1 MPVMTATIGLVNSLF
16 STAVGATVLSDGFST
31 HLRQEVLSLAA
42 AYVLEVW
49 IGFNEWKYIVP
60 ERRFE
65 IGTHSPSKPNCR
77 ENPLSPVGQYYI
89 ASLYH

>member
-42 AYVLEVW
+42 AYVLDVW
-49 IGFNEWKYIVP
+49 IGFNEWKYLVA

-65 IGTHSPSKPNCR
+65 IGVHSPGKPNCR
-77 ENPLSPVGQYYI
+77 GKTLPAVGQHCI
-89 ASLYH
+89 AGIYH